1 MTKQILKGFTML
13 VLVVGLAFV
22 SAVVSAN
29 GQSSRVRGNVP
40 FEFIVG
46 DRSLPAG
53 EYTVRSMTSGGEVLR
68 IADGD
73 VLAIANGDGHRSTL
87 RMANNLVSK
96 GKAPSARLIFHRYG
110 NQYFLAEVWSGEQT
124 GKQLRKSSQERALE
138 REQAAIASKGQPSRN
153 TYETIA
159 IVASLQ

>member
-1 MTKQILKGFTML
+1 MSKQILKGFTML

-22 SAVVSAN
+22 SAVVSAQ
-29 GQSSRVRGNVP
+29 GQSRAVKGNVP

-46 DRSLPAG
+46 DKCLPAG
-53 EYTVRSMTSGGEVLR
+53 EYMVKSMTDGGEVIA
-68 IADGD
+68 IADND
-73 VLAIANGDGHRSTL
+73 ARRSTL
-87 RMANNLVSK
+87 RLTNNLVSK
-96 GKAPSARLIFHRYG
+96 GKAPSPRLIFHRYG

-124 GKQLRKSSQERALE
+124 GKQLKKSSQERALE
-138 REQAAIASKGQPSRN
+138 REQGAIASKGQPSRN